1 MKDVRKGEE
10 WVMEEDEEG
19 PPAGEEEVDLTADAN
34 PTEEAVEVVEVVEG
48 EAIVEEDRGMIGTAA
63 ATTETGDQYRS
74 RKDRK

>member
-1 MKDVRKGEE
+1 MKDVRRGEE

-34 PTEEAVEVVEVVEG
+34 PTGEAVEVVEG

-63 ATTETGDQYRS
+63 ETTETGDQYQS

>member
-1 MKDVRKGEE
+1 MKDVRRGEE

-34 PTEEAVEVVEVVEG
+34 PTGEAVEVVEG

>member
-1 MKDVRKGEE
+1 MKDVRRGEE

-19 PPAGEEEVDLTADAN
+19 PPAGEEEVVLTADAN
-34 PTEEAVEVVEVVEG
+34 PTGEAVEVVEG

>member
-1 MKDVRKGEE
+1 VKDVRRGEE

-34 PTEEAVEVVEVVEG
+34 PTGEAVEVVEG